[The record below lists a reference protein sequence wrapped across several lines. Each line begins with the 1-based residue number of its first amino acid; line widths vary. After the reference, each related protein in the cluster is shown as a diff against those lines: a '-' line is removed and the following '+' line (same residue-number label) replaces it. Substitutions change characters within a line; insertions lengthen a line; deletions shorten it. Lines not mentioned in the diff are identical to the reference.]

1 MSAPALRVIAALGVA
16 VLLAG
21 VGAGCDSAS
30 SPRSS
35 GKTPTASPQPS
46 DVDSCAS
53 IKTHVIAAVATL
65 SGLGPHARP
74 PSNSTRLLISAR
86 DEAGVARYDSP
97 PAQRAPLQHLFAS
110 LSQLRSAASTADP
123 AAVDA
128 AIRST
133 AVDLAAYGNTCAA
146 VATQKPSLPA
156 GADKIQHVV
165 FVMMSGRSFD
175 HYFASF
181 PGADGAV
188 SGSTSVCVPNPA
200 LRACS
205 KPWHDP
211 STDDRGGPHT
221 LPAGLADIHGGKM
234 DGFVSQRLASLAYCR
249 KPQHAKGVICRREY
263 KHPDVLG
270 YHDQR
275 EIPNYWTYASQFVLQ
290 DHMFAPN
297 LGSDEATHLAM
308 VSGWSAVCAS
318 PSITNSCRPTLGRP
332 PAGNVPAQAPPP
344 YKWTDLTFLLHKQG
358 VSWGYYVAPGS
369 VNACLGTPAQ
379 QIHCNPAVPGARPVG
394 TPITWNPLPGF
405 ATVHDGGQLGNV
417 QFHPQFF
424 DAASTGRLPAVSWI
438 VPSWADGEQG
448 PATASRGQAWVTKV
462 VNAVMSGPDWAHSAV
477 FVTWDGWGGFYDH
490 VKPPVV
496 DAQGYGIRVPGLMIS
511 PYAKRGMIDHQT
523 LSSDAYLK
531 LVEDLFLGGQRLD
544 PYTDGRWDPRRSVRE
559 EAAGLG
565 DLLSEFDFGQPP
577 RKPVLLAPT
586 AH

>member
-1 MSAPALRVIAALGVA
+1 MSAPALRVVAAIGVG
-16 VLLAG
+16 VLLAAA
-21 VGAGCDSAS
+21 GAGCDSSS
-30 SPRSS
+30 SPRST
-35 GKTPTASPQPS
+35 GKQATGSPRPT
-46 DVDSCAS
+46 DVDSCGS
-53 IKTHVIAAVATL
+53 IKSDVIAAVATL

-74 PSNSTRLLISAR
+74 AKDSPRLIVAAR
-86 DEAGVARYDSP
+86 DEVGVARYNSP
-97 PAQRAPLQHLFAS
+97 TAQQPALQTLFES

-123 AAVDA
+123 GAVDA
-128 AIRST
+128 AIRTT
-133 AVDLAAYGNTCAA
+133 ARNLAAYGKTCAA
-146 VATQKPSLPA
+146 AAATAKPTLPP

-188 SGSTSVCVPNPA
+188 SGSTKVCVPNPA

-205 KPWHDP
+205 RPWHDP
-211 STDDRGGPHT
+211 TTDDRGGPHT
-221 LPAGLADIHGGKM
+221 LPAGIADIHGGKM

-249 KPQHAKGVICRREY
+249 KPSHAKGVICKKEY
-263 KHPDVLG
+263 AHPAVLG
-270 YHDQR
+270 YHDAR
-275 EIPNYWTYASQFVLQ
+275 EIPNYWTYAQQFVLQ

-332 PAGNVPAQAPPP
+332 PAGDTTAQATP
-344 YKWTDLTFLLHKQG
+344 YQWTDLTFLLHQQG
-358 VSWGYYVAPGS
+358 VSWRYYVAPGS
-369 VNACLGTPAQ
+369 VNACVGTPAQ

-405 ATVHDGGQLGNV
+405 ATVHEEGQLGNV

-424 DAASTGRLPAVSWI
+424 DAASKGQLPAVSWI

-462 VNAVMSGPDWAHSAV
+462 VNAVMSGPDWAHSAI

-496 DAQGYGIRVPGLMIS
+496 DTQGYGIRVPGLMIS
-511 PYAKRGMIDHQT
+511 PYAKRGVIDHQT

-531 LVEDLFLGGQRLD
+531 LVEDLFLGGARLD
-544 PYTDGRWDPRRSVRE
+544 PYTDGRWDPRRGVRE
-559 EAAGLG
+559 EASGLG
-565 DLLSEFDFGQPP
+565 DLLTEFDFSQPP
-577 RKPVLLAPT
+577 RRPVLLAASPR
-586 AH
+586 